1 MSKLASVC
9 HSNLIY
15 VVEKNNTAAPSCL
28 LVRLSQADRTVC
40 KKTTLFCTVVE
51 YTEIGNRIWR
61 LLRKA
66 TSKEM

>member
-15 VVEKNNTAAPSCL
+15 VVEKNNTAAPS
-28 LVRLSQADRTVC
+28 
-40 KKTTLFCTVVE
+40 
-51 YTEIGNRIWR
+51 W

-66 TSKEM
+66 TSKEMVTISFYIIK